1 MSTAICHFFQRL
13 QRYPRIVV
21 LCALVATLFAA
32 LELAKLGGR
41 PSVGALFGQGGSGS
55 APSSVLI
62 AVVRGEDGEA
72 NLRAMRSLE
81 EKIGA
86 MPGIRLALH
95 RTDSAFLAR
104 NWLYYVDVA
113 DLERIRDEARA
124 AVERLSARANPFV
137 VSISEVDTAL
147 PWNLKRIREASLPV
161 FVDHVGSRDGKIAA
175 MYVLPERNPS
185 GIREADSLFR
195 AIDAAVRAELPPG
208 SEVHYTG
215 DVAEAR
221 SSAAILDRIPAYVL
235 VAGATVLL
243 LLLLFFKFQLRMV
256 LLSVVPSSMAMLWT
270 LALAHRALHSV
281 TLLTALL
288 SVFFFAVGVE
298 IETHM
303 LGRYQEERLKG
314 MGPKLSMETLLLETG
329 PGIVLGCLAWAIGAF
344 SLCAVEMRWVA
355 DFGRIGG
362 FCILSQTVAVLL
374 VFPAML
380 QLAQSRAPFR
390 VRGTVRHNIRYFQR
404 APLRGTGW
412 MAAAIAVV
420 IAASLS
426 SGMPLTFERRLEAF
440 GLSSA
445 AGDTA
450 TALMDEAQIVRPNP
464 ILLEAEDAESCERA
478 KEVLKAWTKKN
489 RLVKRFVVHSGQ
501 LQLSDVREKGEIFD
515 ELREILRDPALEKMP
530 PEARDLARQFLAR
543 LPESAPS
550 EEMMPPEIRRVAALQ
565 DRNTIVM
572 LPDFPPGDGRKAA
585 ALVRSLEP
593 VAERLGLRLGGA
605 PVAAGRFV
613 ERTLPA
619 LPRIWTA
626 TVLLVLLLLWF
637 ELGLRAAVFEI
648 MLPVLAGAI
657 PTVAWIYSGPAGF
670 NPVNAPLMPLAIGLV
685 TCAVIN
691 VQHRH
696 REEGPGSLPFV
707 LRTTGVQAAFSML
720 VACAVFAPLFLFP
733 GAYVRSVAGT
743 MIACAV
749 CAIFAADVVAPFVL
763 AVREKIRSRMQAD

>member
-1 MSTAICHFFQRL
+1 MSTFSCHFFQRL
-13 QRYPRIVV
+13 QRYPKVV
-21 LCALVATLFAA
+21 LLCALAATLFAA
-32 LELAKLGGR
+32 LELSKLGGR
-41 PSVGALFGQGGSGS
+41 PSVGALFGQGNSGA
-55 APSSVLI
+55 APSSMLI

-104 NWLYYVDVA
+104 NWLYYVDVD
-113 DLERIRDEARA
+113 DLERVRDEARA
-124 AVERLSARANPFV
+124 AAERLSARANPFV
-137 VSISEVDTAL
+137 VPLSEGDTAL

-175 MYVLPERNPS
+175 MYVLPEGDVS
-185 GIREADSLFR
+185 GIREADALFR
-195 AIDAAVRAELPPG
+195 AIDSAVRAELPPG

-215 DVAEAR
+215 DVAEA
-221 SSAAILDRIPAYVL
+221 SASAAILDRIPAYVL

-256 LLSVVPSSMAMLWT
+256 LLSVVPSSMALLWT

-329 PGIVLGCLAWAIGAF
+329 PGIVLGCLVWAVCAF
-344 SLCAVEMRWVA
+344 SLCFVEMRWVA

-380 QLAQSRAPFR
+380 QLAQSRRPFR

-412 MAAAIAVV
+412 MAGAIAVV
-420 IAASLS
+420 LAASFG
-426 SGMPLTFERRLEAF
+426 SGMPITFEKRLEAF
-440 GLSSA
+440 GLA

-450 TALMDEAQIVRPNP
+450 SALMDEAQIVRPNP
-464 ILLEAEDAESCERA
+464 ILVEAEDAESCERA
-478 KEVLKAWTKKN
+478 KEALKGWMKKN

-501 LQLSDVREKGEIFD
+501 LQLSDVREKEEIFD
-515 ELREILRDPALEKMP
+515 ELREILRDPMLEKMP
-530 PEARDLARQFLAR
+530 PEARDLAKQFLAR
-543 LPESAPS
+543 LPGSAPS

-593 VAERLGLRLGGA
+593 LADGLGVKLGGS
-605 PVAAGRFV
+605 PVAVGRFV

-637 ELGLRAAVFEI
+637 ELGLRAALFEI
-648 MLPVLAGAI
+648 LLPVLVGAV
-657 PTVAWIYSGPAGF
+657 PTVAWIYSGPAGL
-670 NPVNAPLMPLAIGLV
+670 NPVNAPLMPLAVGLV
-685 TCAVIN
+685 VCAVIN

-707 LRTTGVQAAFSML
+707 LRTTGVQTAFSML

-743 MIACAV
+743 LVASALG
-749 CAIFAADVVAPFVL
+749 AIFAADVAAPFVL
-763 AVREKIRSRMQAD
+763 SLRERIRSRMQED

>member
-13 QRYPRIVV
+13 QRYPRIV
-21 LCALVATLFAA
+21 LLFALAATLFAA
-32 LELAKLGGR
+32 LELGRLGGR
-41 PSVGALFGQGGSGS
+41 PSVGALFGQGSSGS
-55 APSSVLI
+55 APSSMLI

-81 EKIGA
+81 AKIGA

-113 DLERIRDEARA
+113 DLERVRDEVRDA
-124 AVERLSARANPFV
+124 AERLSARANPFV
-137 VSISEVDTAL
+137 VSISEGDTAI

-175 MYVLPERNPS
+175 MYVLPERNVS

-256 LLSVVPSSMAMLWT
+256 LLSVVPSSMALLWT

-329 PGIVLGCLAWAIGAF
+329 PGIVLGCLVWAVCAF
-344 SLCAVEMRWVA
+344 SLCFVEMRWVA

-380 QLAQSRAPFR
+380 QLAQNRRPFR

-412 MAAAIAVV
+412 MAGAIAAVL
-420 IAASLS
+420 AASLS
-426 SGMPLTFERRLEAF
+426 SGLPLTFEKRLEAF
-440 GLSSA
+440 GLAA

-464 ILLEAEDAESCERA
+464 ILLEARDAESCERA
-478 KEVLKAWTKKN
+478 KEVLKGWMKKN

-501 LQLSDVREKGEIFD
+501 LQLSDVREKEEIFD
-515 ELREILRDPALEKMP
+515 ELREILGDPMLEKMP
-530 PEARDLARQFLAR
+530 EEARDLAKQFLAR
-543 LPESAPS
+543 LPRSAPS

-593 VAERLGLRLGGA
+593 VADGLGLKLGGA

-619 LPRIWTA
+619 LPRVWTA

-637 ELGLRAAVFEI
+637 ELGLRAAIFEI
-648 MLPVLAGAI
+648 MLPVFVGAV
-657 PTVAWIYSGPAGF
+657 PTAAWIYSGPAGL
-670 NPVNAPLMPLAIGLV
+670 NPVNAPLLPLAIGLIS
-685 TCAVIN
+685 CAVIN

-707 LRTTGVQAAFSML
+707 LRTTGIQTAFSML

-743 MIACAV
+743 LIASAV

-763 AVREKIRSRMQAD
+763 SLHEGIRSRMQAD